1 MSLVRPRAAVF
12 VLAAVLAAAIAYDLW
27 RTPVQVSDSL
37 SEILASEGFAS
48 TSAAFTAAVGTTAYL
63 RPLRIA
69 QIKALY
75 DLGRPDRLHLVF
87 RGFHVLLM
95 LGLVAAFVAAL
106 KVETVD
112 DASAAAFALLVLTGL
127 HTFLSF
133 VREAFP
139 INHFLE
145 IALLALVA
153 LNLSVSRGG
162 WWVDLLAALVF
173 AFAALT
179 LESGL
184 LVWVVIAAAWVSG
197 CRGVSGRGLALV
209 TVLLAAYLGVRF
221 FYLDTGVPSLA
232 ERSSGFLLER
242 LDPPDLQKRFGDS
255 PRLFWA
261 YNVVASW
268 VSVFLSEPRE
278 GVFELVRG
286 WREGEVHPR
295 LFLWVVTSVAT
306 TVLMAVAALAWG
318 RRPSQWTHA
327 GRLAFVAMAVIAA
340 NAVLSFA
347 YTKDDIITVAG
358 VFYAFAA
365 YAAVRGLLT
374 RAATWR
380 PRTAAALAAFLF
392 VIGAGWAMRSLGV
405 HHVVVTQAFNTRND
419 WALVPITRR
428 SSWPDD
434 SARIEVIEHLRQDAL
449 RADVPNT
456 QTMGAWQDLWWGD
469 K

>member
-1 MSLVRPRAAVF
+1 MKIRLAVY
-12 VLAAVLAAAIAYDLW
+12 VLATVLAVSIAYDVW

-37 SEILASEGFAS
+37 SEILTSEGFPS
-48 TSAAFTAAVGTTAYL
+48 TGAAFMAAVGTTAYL

-75 DLGRPDRLHLVF
+75 DLGRPDRLGLVF
-87 RGFHVLLM
+87 RGFHVLLL

-106 KVETVD
+106 KVDTVD
-112 DASAAAFALLVLTGL
+112 DAAAAAFALLVLTGL
-127 HTFLSF
+127 HTFLAF

-145 IALLALVA
+145 IALLAVVA
-153 LNLSVSRGG
+153 LNLSISRGG
-162 WWVDLLAALVF
+162 WWVDLLAAATF
-173 AFAALT
+173 AAAALT

-184 LVWVVIAAAWVSG
+184 LVWVVLAAAWVSG
-197 CRGVSGRGLALV
+197 FRGVSNRGIALV
-209 TVLLAAYLGVRF
+209 TLLLAAYLGVRF

-232 ERSSGFLLER
+232 ERSSGFLLDR

-268 VSVFLSEPRE
+268 VSVFFSEPRE

-295 LFLWVVTSVAT
+295 LYLWVITSVAT
-306 TVLMAVAALAWG
+306 TALMTGAALAWG
-318 RRPSQWTHA
+318 RRPSEWTHA

-365 YAAVRGLLT
+365 YATVRALLT
-374 RAATWR
+374 HAETWQPKR
-380 PRTAAALAAFLF
+380 AAALAALLLAL
-392 VIGAGWAMRSLGV
+392 GAGWAMRSLGV

-419 WALVPITRR
+419 WALAPITRR

-434 SARIEVIEHLRQDAL
+434 RARIEVVEHLRREAL